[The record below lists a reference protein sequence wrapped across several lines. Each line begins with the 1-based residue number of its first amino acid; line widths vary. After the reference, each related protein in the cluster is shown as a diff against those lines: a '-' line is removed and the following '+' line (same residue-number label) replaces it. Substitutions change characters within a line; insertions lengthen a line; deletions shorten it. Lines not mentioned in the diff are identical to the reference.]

1 VYHYTLKAVGK
12 FKPIQEAAAEVALP
26 DHLAQLPYLRQY
38 YGHLSYCVRS
48 IYESLVGWLDG
59 DPVNLNPLHRRDL
72 GREILEIAG
81 SADRLPTQADKAQ
94 KAGRHQAVLELC
106 ELVLPTNRPTGPPE

>member
-1 VYHYTLKAVGK
+1 VSLHPESG
-12 FKPIQEAAAEVALP
+12 
-26 DHLAQLPYLRQY
+26 
-38 YGHLSYCVRS
+38 
-48 IYESLVGWLDG
+48 YESLVGWFDG

-81 SADRLPTQADKAQ
+81 SADKILTQAAKAQ

-106 ELVLPTNRPTGPPE
+106 ELVLA